1 MSDAKMN
8 ILVIGSGGREHALAW
23 KLRQSELCDK
33 LFVLPGNPGMKNV
46 AELVTNVDATDN
58 AAVVRF
64 ARDNAVGLVV
74 VGPEAPL
81 VAGLADECRAAGL
94 KVFGPTKAAAQ
105 LEGSKAFAKNLMKK
119 YNIPTARYEIFNDA
133 GRARAYVRQTGA
145 PIVVKAD
152 GLAAGKGV
160 VVAAT
165 VDEAVAAIDGI
176 MTTPG
181 AKIVVEEFMNG
192 EEASLLAFTD
202 GETIVPMVAAQD
214 HKRIFDG
221 DKGANTG
228 GMGAYAP
235 APVMTAALIDETA
248 KKILEP
254 TIAAM
259 KKEGM
264 PYSGCL
270 YAGLMITD
278 DGVKVVEFNCRFGD
292 PETQVVVPLLNDD
305 LAKIMLACADGTLGA
320 YGQINWRENES
331 AACVV
336 IASAG
341 YPGAYEKNKVITG
354 LPEAYERGCMVFQ
367 AGTKELNGELVT
379 DGGRVLA
386 VVALD
391 ENLAQAVKLAYGGVG
406 EIDFAGAY
414 YRKDIAHR
422 ALPR

>member
-1 MSDAKMN
+1 MSEAKMN
-8 ILVIGSGGREHALAW
+8 ILVIGSGGREHTLAW
-23 KLRQSELCDK
+23 KLRQSELCGK
-33 LFVLPGNPGMKNV
+33 LFVLPGNPGMKDI
-46 AELVTNVDATDN
+46 AELVTNVAADDN

-64 ARDNAVGLVV
+64 AKENAVGLVV

-81 VAGLADECRAAGL
+81 VAGLADECRAAGV

-119 YNIPTARYEIFNDA
+119 YHIPTARYEIFNDA
-133 GRARAYVRQTGA
+133 GRARAYVRQMGT

-165 VDEAVAAIDGI
+165 VDEALAAIDNI
-176 MTTPG
+176 MATAG
-181 AKIVVEEFMNG
+181 AKIVIEEFMDG

-202 GETIVPMVAAQD
+202 GETILPMVAAQD
-214 HKRIFDG
+214 HKRIFDD

-235 APVMTAALIDETA
+235 APVMTASLIDEATEQ
-248 KKILEP
+248 ILKP

-264 PYSGCL
+264 PYQGCL

-278 DGVKVVEFNCRFGD
+278 EGAKVVEFNCRFGD
-292 PETQVVVPLLNDD
+292 PETQVVLPLLNDD
-305 LAKIMLACADGTLGA
+305 LAKIMLACAEGTLDS
-320 YGQINWRENES
+320 YGKIKWRDNAA

-336 IASAG
+336 MASAG
-341 YPGAYEKNKVITG
+341 YPGAYEKGKVITG
-354 LPEAYERGCMVFQ
+354 LPEAHERGCMVFH
-367 AGTKELNGELVT
+367 AGTKEENGELVT
-379 DGGRVLA
+379 NGGRVLS

-391 ENLAQAVKLAYGGVG
+391 DSLAQAVKLAYGGVG

-422 ALPR
+422 ALAK

>member
-259 KKEGM
+259 KEGM

-422 ALPR
+422 ALPK